1 MSIYIKDGNRFL
13 EQIKFFGTNK
23 ILCKNCVIQKKIN
36 DGRTTWI
43 VQRNKKQCY
52 LKTNKN
58 HNRNNLKLFEQTGK
72 NPRFFIE
79 RFFNT
84 NF

>member
-1 MSIYIKDGNRFL
+1 MTVTGLLNKTNFVFKIYQDVDIIKDGNRFL

-43 VQRNKKQCY
+43 VQRNKKRCY
-52 LKTNKN
+52 LKTNK
-58 HNRNNLKLFEQTGK
+58 KS
-72 NPRFFIE
+72 
-79 RFFNT
+79 
-84 NF
+84 